1 MRTWQVLAQPTR
13 SLLHSKNISVRT
25 FRGTT
30 KPRVIYKTPSLSQSN
45 FDHLLQKYLAGEC
58 TEEEEKLVLEWYHK
72 LITNSDLHLS
82 DAEKSLIEARLWN
95 TIQINVQEAAATP
108 IAKIKPLTART
119 WFRVAAAA
127 AVITVIATAIVLYR
141 QPVNKKQMLV
151 MVQPKANYDSLAN
164 TTGAERKFLLAD
176 STLIT
181 LQPGATIY
189 YPAVFTGTTR
199 EVYLRGSAFFN
210 VHHDPQKHFKVHLNN
225 ELITEV
231 LGTSFNIKQNIT
243 NWNIEVA
250 VVTGKV
256 LVYKHTEAK
265 DTTNA
270 SQVVLTRN
278 KKVTFNAERNQ
289 LIAGIV
295 DNPLPLPKT
304 KAQNNTGSETSKQP
318 FDFEEAE
325 LQQVLQALSNAYGIT
340 ITTENATI
348 ATLHFTGDLS
358 KHNLFTQLE
367 IICKSTQTT
376 YEINGSQIIVK

>member
-1 MRTWQVLAQPTR
+1 
-13 SLLHSKNISVRT
+13 
-25 FRGTT
+25 
-30 KPRVIYKTPSLSQSN
+30 LSQSN

-58 TEEEEKLVLEWYHK
+58 TEEEEKLVLEWYRK

-95 TIQINVQEAAATP
+95 NIQTNVQEAAAAP
-108 IAKIKPLTART
+108 KAKIKPLTART
-119 WFRVAAAA
+119 WFRAAAAA
-127 AVITVIATAIVLYR
+127 AVIAVIATAIVLNR
-141 QPVNKKQMLV
+141 QPVNKKQVLA
-151 MVQPKANYDSLAN
+151 MVQPGANYDSLVN
-164 TTGAERKFLLAD
+164 TTGAERKFQLAD

-189 YPAVFTGTTR
+189 YPAVFTGATR
-199 EVYLRGSAFFN
+199 EVYLHGSAFFN

-231 LGTSFNIKQNIT
+231 LGTSFNIKQNNT
-243 NWNIEVA
+243 NLNIEVA

-256 LVYKHTEAK
+256 LVYKHTEAENTAN
-265 DTTNA
+265 DNA
-270 SQVVLTRN
+270 GQVVLTRN
-278 KKVTFNAERNQ
+278 KKVTFNAESNQ

-304 KAQNNTGSETSKQP
+304 KTQNSTGSENAKQP

-358 KHNLFTQLE
+358 NHNLFTQLE

>member
-1 MRTWQVLAQPTR
+1 
-13 SLLHSKNISVRT
+13 
-25 FRGTT
+25 
-30 KPRVIYKTPSLSQSN
+30 LSQSN
-45 FDHLLQKYLAGEC
+45 FDHLLKKYLAGEC
-58 TEEEEKLVLEWYHK
+58 TEEEEELVLEWYRK

-95 TIQINVQEAAATP
+95 TIQTNVREAAMAP
-108 IAKIKPLTART
+108 IAKIKPLTARP

-127 AVITVIATAIVLYR
+127 AVITAIATTILLYL
-141 QPVNKKQMLV
+141 QPVNKKQVLV
-151 MVQPKANYDSLAN
+151 MVKPEANYDSLVN
-164 TTGAERKFLLAD
+164 KTSAERKFQLAD

-189 YPAVFTGTTR
+189 FPHVFTGTTR
-199 EVYLRGSAFFN
+199 EVYLHGSAFFN

-231 LGTSFNIKQNIT
+231 LGTSFNIKQNNT

-256 LVYKHTEAK
+256 LVYKHAEAEN
-265 DTTNA
+265 TTTA

-304 KAQNNTGSETSKQP
+304 KAPNNTGSEISKQP
-318 FDFEEAE
+318 FDFEEEE

-340 ITTENATI
+340 ITTENVTI

>member
-1 MRTWQVLAQPTR
+1 
-13 SLLHSKNISVRT
+13 
-25 FRGTT
+25 
-30 KPRVIYKTPSLSQSN
+30 LSQSN

-58 TEEEEKLVLEWYHK
+58 TEEEEKLVLEWYRK

-82 DAEKSLIEARLWN
+82 DVEKSLIEARLWN
-95 TIQINVQEAAATP
+95 TIQTNVREAAAAP
-108 IAKIKPLTART
+108 IVKIKPLTARP
-119 WFRVAAAA
+119 WFRIAAAA
-127 AVITVIATAIVLYR
+127 ALIAAIATTILLYR
-141 QPVNKKQMLV
+141 QPVNKKQVLV
-151 MVQPKANYDSLAN
+151 MVKPGANYDSLVN
-164 TTGAERKFLLAD
+164 KTNAERKFQLAD

-199 EVYLRGSAFFN
+199 EVYLHGSAFFN

-231 LGTSFNIKQNIT
+231 LGTSFNIKQNNT
-243 NWNIEVA
+243 NWNVEVA

-256 LVYKHTEAK
+256 LVYKHAETEN
-265 DTTNA
+265 TINA

-304 KAQNNTGSETSKQP
+304 KVPNNTGSENSKQP

-340 ITTENATI
+340 ITTENLTI

>member
-1 MRTWQVLAQPTR
+1 M
-13 SLLHSKNISVRT
+13 
-25 FRGTT
+25 
-30 KPRVIYKTPSLSQSN
+30 SQSN

-58 TEEEEKLVLEWYHK
+58 TEEEEDLVLEWYRK

-82 DAEKSLIEARLWN
+82 DAEKSLIEARLWS
-95 TIQINVQEAAATP
+95 TIQTNVQQAAAMP
-108 IAKIKPLTART
+108 KAKIKPLTART

-127 AVITVIATAIVLYR
+127 AVMAVIATAIVLYR
-141 QPVNKKQMLV
+141 QPVNKKQALA
-151 MVQPKANYDSLAN
+151 MVQPGANYDSLVN
-164 TTGAERKFLLAD
+164 TTGAERKFQLAD
-176 STLIT
+176 STQIT

-189 YPAVFTGTTR
+189 YPAAFTGTTR
-199 EVYLRGSAFFN
+199 EVYLHGSAFFN

-231 LGTSFNIKQNIT
+231 LGTSFNIKQNNT
-243 NWNIEVA
+243 NLNIEVA

-256 LVYKHTEAK
+256 LVYKNTEAENA
-265 DTTNA
+265 TNDNA
-270 SQVVLTRN
+270 AQVVLTRN

-304 KAQNNTGSETSKQP
+304 KAQNNTGSENGIQP

-340 ITTENATI
+340 ITAESATI

-358 KHNLFTQLE
+358 NHNLFTQLE

>member
-1 MRTWQVLAQPTR
+1 
-13 SLLHSKNISVRT
+13 
-25 FRGTT
+25 
-30 KPRVIYKTPSLSQSN
+30 LSQSN

-58 TEEEEKLVLEWYHK
+58 TEEEEKLVLEWYDK

-82 DAEKSLIEARLWN
+82 NAERSLIEARLWN
-95 TIQINVQEAAATP
+95 TITTNVQEPDTKQKAKVSSITP
-108 IAKIKPLTART
+108 RT

-127 AVITVIATAIVLYR
+127 AVLAIIATAIVLYR
-141 QPVNKKQMLV
+141 QPVHKYNRLAL
-151 MVQPKANYDSLAN
+151 VQPQANYDSLAN
-164 TTGAERKFLLAD
+164 TTNAEQKFQLSD
-176 STLIT
+176 RWFIT

-189 YPAVFTGTTR
+189 YPAVFTGATR
-199 EVYLRGSAFFN
+199 EVYLHGSAFFIL
-210 VHHDPQKHFKVHLNN
+210 HHGPQKHFKVHLNN

-231 LGTSFNIKQNIT
+231 LGTSFNIKQNNT
-243 NWNIEVA
+243 NLNIEVA

-256 LVYKHTEAK
+256 LVYKNTEAENA
-265 DTTNA
+265 TNNNA
-270 SQVVLTRN
+270 AQVVLTRN

-304 KAQNNTGSETSKQP
+304 KTQNNTGSENGIQP

-340 ITTENATI
+340 ITTESAAI

-358 KHNLFTQLE
+358 NHNLFTQLE